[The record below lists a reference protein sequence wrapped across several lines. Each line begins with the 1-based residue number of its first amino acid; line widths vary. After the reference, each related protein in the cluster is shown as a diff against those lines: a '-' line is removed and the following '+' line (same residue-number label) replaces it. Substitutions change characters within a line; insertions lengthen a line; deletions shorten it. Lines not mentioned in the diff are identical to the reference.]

1 VLVVNEEIFDDILE
15 AKDDLFEEENE
26 TLAIIER
33 WSVRT

>member
-1 VLVVNEEIFDDILE
+1 MVRIEEIFDDMVE

-26 TLAIIER
+26 TLSKIEH